1 MHKPWEL
8 PESLRV
14 GQNLWPIR
22 SDFVSALN
30 CMEVLEADDLDEAE
44 KAEFVCVIIYPDW
57 EQIFE
62 QGLFQE
68 AVQAAFDFLDG
79 GMPKKT
85 ADESAADPKGK
96 VMSWTE
102 DGAMIMNAI
111 NEHRPVDVRI
121 SKPHWWTFLGYYME
135 IGESLFSTVL
145 SLRQKIRD
153 NKKLDKHEKEFIQR
167 NPQYFRKKEDAAFD
181 DEEMDEIAKLFE

>member
-14 GQNLWPIR
+14 GQRDWPIR
-22 SDFVSALN
+22 SDFCSALD

-68 AVQAAFDFLDG
+68 AVEAAFVFLDG

-85 ADESAADPKGK
+85 AEESAADPKGK
-96 VMSWTE
+96 IMSWTE

-111 NEHRPVDVRI
+111 NEHRPVDVRV
-121 SKPHWWTFLGYYME
+121 SRPHWWTFLGYFFE
-135 IGESLFSTVL
+135 LGESLFSTVL

-153 NKKLDKHEKEFIQR
+153 NKKLDKYEKEFIQR
-167 NPQYFRKKEDAAFD
+167 NPQYFRRKEDTAFD
-181 DEEMDEIAKLFE
+181 DEMDEIAKLFE